1 VSIAL
6 LSVFDLVGV
15 FVFALAGASTGVAK
29 KLDIFGVVVVGVA
42 SAIGGGLLR
51 DVLIGQTPPFVLRD
65 WRYLVVP
72 TLASV
77 VVFYFHPQVS
87 RLRRV
92 VLLSD
97 AAGLGL
103 FVVTGTAKA
112 LDAGVPAVGASVIGV
127 LTGIGGGVIRDLLTG
142 EIPVVLRRE
151 IYALAALFG
160 AGTVVV
166 ADGLGIAGTVS
177 AAVGAAGVFA
187 LRILSLVRRWSA
199 PTPRDV
205 ATPPLT

>member
-1 VSIAL
+1 
-6 LSVFDLVGV
+6 
-15 FVFALAGASTGVAK
+15 
-29 KLDIFGVVVVGVA
+29 
-42 SAIGGGLLR
+42 
-51 DVLIGQTPPFVLRD
+51 
-65 WRYLVVP
+65 
-72 TLASV
+72 
-77 VVFYFHPQVS
+77 
-87 RLRRV
+87 
-92 VLLSD
+92 
-97 AAGLGL
+97 
-103 FVVTGTAKA
+103 
-112 LDAGVPAVGASVIGV
+112 
-127 LTGIGGGVIRDLLTG
+127 VIRDLLTG